1 MIGAW
6 TIWNERNDY
15 VFNHK
20 PPSCASWKTR
30 FKSEVRE
37 HLVKIKKEL
46 HRSVI
51 NWLEPL

>member
-1 MIGAW
+1 
-6 TIWNERNDY
+6 

-20 PPSCASWKTR
+20 QPSFASWKAR

-51 NWLEPL
+51 SSLEAL